1 MQDIHHPTDPGETGS
16 RPVRGTLRRFNSF
29 TDMKA
34 DEAGRDPDR
43 LQDLADAQAL
53 RKASEA
59 RHNDPDTP
67 GPKRT
72 RGRSGRGR

>member
-1 MQDIHHPTDPGETGS
+1 
-16 RPVRGTLRRFNSF
+16 
-29 TDMKA
+29 MKA